1 MTQNDL
7 RSSESDRSDQGASDE
22 AWEQLA
28 DIVEEFCESWENA
41 PPEPQLDAYIKQ
53 VREIQDPG
61 SLQLGLVELVKIE
74 LEFRAREPFE
84 WKSLEEYLALMP
96 ELGDPDNPP
105 AELVFE
111 EYQHRIRNDKTVQ
124 VGEYQTRFP
133 KCYDQL
139 EQMVGDDTVEKTVSV
154 FRARNLND
162 FVPGNT
168 VDDFDLLSK
177 LGRGAFAVVF
187 LARQNSMQR
196 LVALK
201 ISADMGLEGQTL
213 AQLDH
218 PHIVRVYDQRKLVQ
232 DNLRLM
238 YMQYIAGGSLAEV
251 IKACHSEDVQLSSEV
266 YLTALDSM
274 LEKAGQSKPVESPN
288 RDWIAKASWSQVAC
302 RIGSQ
307 IASALDYAHERQVLH
322 RDLKPANI
330 LVDGH
335 GYPKLVD
342 FNVSFSKEVVGATAQ
357 TFFGGSLAYMSLEQL
372 EAMSPSCKRRADEL
386 SGACDVYS
394 LGILLYELLIGKRPF
409 YEPEGFDPSSM
420 LFDFVES
427 RTAGLTETAMN
438 ALDGNEFLLVEAIK
452 RTLEPEAEKR
462 ITPKALARQLEWAAD
477 SSIDGYL
484 ANANRGWRNWVSKIP
499 FLTVILI
506 SFVIAIFATWFI
518 VSYNLAEAIEAK
530 DEYFYTW
537 LRRSLNIVV
546 FNGGMVALFL
556 MFRKAHRV
564 LQWRETDFRR
574 DEIHAAI
581 HVNLNYGHW
590 AAVMFIALWTFAGL
604 VYPIGLTIGGVKLV
618 GTAWLDFIG
627 SHLLAG
633 LVTGA
638 YVFCGVTCCSL
649 AAWHPQLVRKA
660 IAKDVWLSYKEPVR
674 RLRRR
679 VSFYQVLAI
688 ATPLASIAVLI
699 NWRHTENTFA
709 LGLLS
714 SGALAG
720 LAVLSWTLRKM
731 NESLG
736 IMDAMESRHRP

>member
-1 MTQNDL
+1 MTHREAGSNQSDSGGND
-7 RSSESDRSDQGASDE
+7 ASDE
-22 AWEQLA
+22 GWERLA
-28 DIVEEFCESWENA
+28 DIVEEYCDSWEAA
-41 PPEPQLDAYIKQ
+41 PPDPELGAFAEK
-53 VREIQDPG
+53 VRQIPG
-61 SLQLGLVELVKIE
+61 EGFLQLGLIELVKVD
-74 LEFRAREPFE
+74 LEYRAKEEFQ
-84 WKSLEEYLALMP
+84 WKPLEDYLAQCP
-96 ELGDPDNPP
+96 ELGPLDSPP

-111 EYQHRIRNDKTVQ
+111 EYQHRIMHDKTVA
-124 VGEYQTRFP
+124 VEHYQRRFP
-133 KCYDQL
+133 GCYNQL
-139 EQMVGDDTVEKTVSV
+139 LQMVGDDTIEKTVSV

-162 FVPGNT
+162 FTLGST

-218 PHIVRVYDQRKLVQ
+218 PHIVRVYDQRTLPK

-251 IKACHSEDVQLSSEV
+251 IKDCHAHQGELSSEI
-266 YLTALDSM
+266 YLRALDQM
-274 LEKAGQSKPVESPN
+274 LDQAGQAKPVDSPN
-288 RDWIAKASWSQVAC
+288 RDWIQDARWSQIVS

-307 IASALDYAHERQVLH
+307 ISSALCYAHERQVLH

-342 FNVSFSKEVVGATAQ
+342 FNVSFSKEVVGATAA

-372 EAMSPSCKRRADEL
+372 EAMSPSCKRQADEL

-394 LGILLYELLIGKRPF
+394 LGILLYELLVGRRPF
-409 YEPEGFDPSSM
+409 YEPDSFDASSM

-427 RTAGLTETAMN
+427 RTAGLQGAAKKELA
-438 ALDGNEFLLVEAIK
+438 GNEYLLVHAIE
-452 RTLEPEAEKR
+452 RALEPDAEKR
-462 ITPKALARQLEWAAD
+462 IKPEVLEKQLEWAAN
-477 SSIDGYL
+477 SSIDQFL
-484 ANANRGWRNWVSKIP
+484 KPDVRGWRSWVSWMP
-499 FLTVILI
+499 FLTGVVI

-518 VSYNLAEAIEAK
+518 ISYNLAEAIASN
-530 DEYFYTW
+530 DALLYMW
-537 LRRSLNIVV
+537 LRRSINIVV
-546 FNGGMVALFL
+546 FNGGMIALYMLFS
-556 MFRKAHRV
+556 KANRI
-564 LQWRETDFRR
+564 LREPDGDYSTQ
-574 DEIHAAI
+574 EIQTAI
-581 HVNLNYGHW
+581 HVNLNFGHW
-590 AAVMFIALWTFAGL
+590 AAILFISLWTIAGV
-604 VYPIGLTIGGVKLV
+604 VYPIGLTVGGARLV

-633 LVTGA
+633 LTTGA

-649 AAWHPQLVRKA
+649 AAWHARLVRVA
-660 IAKDVWLSYKEPVR
+660 IDKSVWPEFGQELKK
-674 RLRRR
+674 LRRR
-679 VSFYQVLAI
+679 VSFYQILAV

-699 NWRHTENTFA
+699 NWRHTDNTFA
-709 LGLLS
+709 LGILS

-720 LAVLSWTLRKM
+720 LAFLSWTLRKI

-736 IMDAMESRHRP
+736 IIDTMNSD